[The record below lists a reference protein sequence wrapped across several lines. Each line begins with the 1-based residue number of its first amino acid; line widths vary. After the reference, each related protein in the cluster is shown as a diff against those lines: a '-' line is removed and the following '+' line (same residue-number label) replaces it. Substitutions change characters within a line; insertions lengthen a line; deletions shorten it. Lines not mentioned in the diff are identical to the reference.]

1 MILRFG
7 RFKKKLSGAGR
18 RAAAL
23 LLAGAAAFSLG
34 GCAQAA
40 QQADPNAIRIALVCR
55 GDMGRVV

>member
-23 LLAGAAAFSLG
+23 LLAGAAAFPWGL
-34 GCAQAA
+34 CAGAA
-40 QQADPNAIRIALVCR
+40 A
-55 GDMGRVV
+55 GRPEYHPHRPAAAGIWI